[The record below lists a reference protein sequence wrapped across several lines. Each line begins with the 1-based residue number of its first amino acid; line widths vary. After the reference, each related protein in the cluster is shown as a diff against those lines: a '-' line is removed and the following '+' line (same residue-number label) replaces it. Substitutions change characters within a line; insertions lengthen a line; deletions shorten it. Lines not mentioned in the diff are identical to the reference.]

1 MTESQRIGNIMG
13 LGYTEREATF
23 LCRAALHGG
32 YFVRRQFLTF
42 ADCERGKVDTVL
54 TDKALNARHVKELV
68 FRYKRTV
75 YSFCSK
81 PFFEALGNADN
92 RNRRTHEIPTI
103 KSRLIGFDFVL
114 ANPHIRFV
122 ATEAE
127 KVAFFHNEM
136 AIGLEHLPAKRYRAT
151 KAEIAAT
158 ERYFVDKFPVG
169 VEADSKAGDRV
180 VFTYIDDGDHST
192 SGFEL
197 YLEQYG
203 PLFARVPRFRLVY
216 ASVVREHLDAARR
229 LFDGRIVGG
238 NGRSQRSADIDRL
251 LRHFKDRDAYE
262 RKDLVRFDQRK
273 LIQFREDRRLFS
285 GARHDALFD
294 LWRGGGERALA
305 SEIRA
310 ENTRKAMSDGVFST
324 WLSAFRYELFGTITS
339 GNWRGES

>member
-1 MTESQRIGNIMG
+1 MTESQRVENIVR

-54 TDKALNARHVKELV
+54 TEKALNAHHVKELV

-81 PFFEALGNADN
+81 PFFKALGNADN

-114 ANPHIRFV
+114 ANPHIRFK

-127 KVAFFHNEM
+127 KVAFFRDAM
-136 AIGLEHLPAKRYRAT
+136 AIGIEHLPAKRYRAS
-151 KAEIAAT
+151 KAEIAPT
-158 ERYFVDKFPVG
+158 ERYFVDKFPIG
-169 VEADSKAGDRV
+169 IEPDPDAGERV

-192 SGFEL
+192 SGFES
-197 YLEQYG
+197 YLDHYR
-203 PLFARVPRFRLVY
+203 PLFARVPTFRLVY
-216 ASVVREHLDAARR
+216 VSVNREHLDAAGR
-229 LFDGRIVGG
+229 LFEDRIAGDSGPSQGR
-238 NGRSQRSADIDRL
+238 REIDRL
-251 LRHFKDRDAYE
+251 LRHFKDRYAYE
-262 RKDLVRFDQRK
+262 QKDLSRFDQRK
-273 LIQFREDRRLFS
+273 LIQFREDRRMFS
-285 GARHDALFD
+285 SARYDALFES
-294 LWRGGGERALA
+294 WRARGDSAVGAEVGAQNTPRSMGGV
-305 SEIRA
+305 S
-310 ENTRKAMSDGVFST
+310 FST

-339 GNWRGES
+339 GNWRGDS